1 MNEYLEIFHQY
12 NEQKDIVDL
21 ISDVQK
27 LRYYYSTQQ
36 FDLMLQHISG
46 LTAKYSSEAAVW
58 NAVNMTPPNSYQE
71 AYLNA
76 ENFLKT
82 KGFAILI
89 KKGYQIAQN

>member
-12 NEQKDIVDL
+12 KEHKDIADL

-36 FDLMLQHISG
+36 FDLMLQHISD
-46 LTAKYSSEAAVW
+46 LTAKYSAETVMW
-58 NAVNMTPPNSYQE
+58 NAVNTSPPNSYQQ

-89 KKGYQIAQN
+89 KKGYQIPQN